1 MQYLESSKR
10 RMIIYCQSSTAFFI
24 YWERTVNSVAARMVW
39 CMAVRNYSTKKLDLS
54 GQTFGRLTVL
64 APAENIGGKTAWL
77 CQCECGNTAVV
88 LTQRLRDGHRTSC
101 GCDSELFGETP
112 AVIGRASLTY
122 IDGTCVEMIR
132 AKTVRKNNTS
142 GVPGVD
148 WVAGKRLWRATI
160 CFKGK
165 RHYLGSYH
173 NFEDAVE
180 ARKKGEKKFYETFLQ
195 EFEETSE
202 QSSQAAG

>member
-1 MQYLESSKR
+1 MQIYNCEKNFFAVAIRHALQAAR
-10 RMIIYCQSSTAFFI
+10 RIPASCFSAISVLKGI
-24 YWERTVNSVAARMVW
+24 RTVNSVAARMVW

-148 WVAGKRLWRATI
+148 WVTCKRLWRATI

-165 RHYLGSYH
+165 RHYLGTL
-173 NFEDAVE
+173 N
-180 ARKKGEKKFYETFLQ
+180 
-195 EFEETSE
+195 E
-202 QSSQAAG
+202 QN